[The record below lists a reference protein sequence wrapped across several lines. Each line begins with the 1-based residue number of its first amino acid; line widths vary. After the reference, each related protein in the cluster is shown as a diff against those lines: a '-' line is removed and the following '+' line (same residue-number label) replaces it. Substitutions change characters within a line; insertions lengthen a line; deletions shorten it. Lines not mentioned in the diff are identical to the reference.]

1 MADRT
6 PTTSVLSTPRRSL
19 IGQRFGMLVVAE
31 LVGSHGK
38 TWRWRCICDC
48 GADKIATTVNL
59 LSGSPSS
66 CGCEFHR
73 KIHGYTVLADGEHP
87 LYRTWCKMKE
97 RCYNPRHDAY
107 RFYGAI
113 GITVCDRWRHDFVTF
128 LADVG
133 DRPTPKHSLDRID
146 GSKGYE
152 PGNCRW
158 ATQTE
163 QCRNRKDTRFVTY
176 LGQKMSLAE
185 AAERSGL
192 PYSTIKNRLSNLGWT
207 ELDALSTPVNGRPR
221 HRK

>member
-1 MADRT
+1 MAEET
-6 PTTSVLSTPRRSL
+6 PTTPAPPTPRRNL
-19 IGQRFGMLVVAE
+19 IGQRFGMLTVVE
-31 LVGSHGK
+31 FIGRHGE
-38 TWRWRCICDC
+38 TWRWRCRCDC
-48 GADKIATTVNL
+48 GADKIASTVNL
-59 LSGSPSS
+59 LAGSPNS
-66 CGCEFHR
+66 CGCMFTR
-73 KIHGYTVLADGEHP
+73 KMHGHATPTYGEHP

-107 RFYGAI
+107 RYYGAL
-113 GITVCDRWRHDFVTF
+113 GVTVCDRWRHDFAVF

-133 DRPTPKHSLDRID
+133 DRPTSRHSLDRID

-176 LGQKMSLAE
+176 QGQKMSLAE

-192 PYSTIKNRLSNLGWT
+192 PYDTIKRRLSHLGWS
-207 ELDALSTPVNGRPR
+207 EADALSKPVQVHCRS
-221 HRK
+221 RK